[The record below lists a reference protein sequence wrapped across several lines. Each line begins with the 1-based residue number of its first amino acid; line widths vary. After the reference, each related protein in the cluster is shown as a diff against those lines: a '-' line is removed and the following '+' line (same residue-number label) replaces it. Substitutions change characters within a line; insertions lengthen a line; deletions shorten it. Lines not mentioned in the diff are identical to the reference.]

1 MSDPVEVM
9 AQLQALTDERAIV
22 DTLYQWSNCFYQGDW
37 EGVLECFTDTAT
49 FSMTRSADA
58 PPNLEL
64 AGRGDLERWFAEH
77 EERVPAGKASQVLA
91 QPRVVVS
98 GDSAEANSF
107 FVVIHNIDDAP
118 TLFSTGRFH
127 DRLDRGGDGRWRIAK
142 RVGVGEMRRKPS
154 S

>member
-1 MSDPVEVM
+1 MSDPLDVV

-22 DTLYQWSNCFYQGDW
+22 DTLYQWSDCFYQADW

-49 FSMTRSADA
+49 FSMTRSAGA

-64 AGRGDLERWFAEH
+64 AGRADLERWFAEH
-77 EERVPAGKASQVLA
+77 EERVPGGKASQVLA
-91 QPRVVVS
+91 QPRVVVE
-98 GDSAEANSF
+98 GDSASAKSF

-127 DRLDRGGDGRWRIAK
+127 DRLERGVDGRWRLAE
-142 RVGVGEMRRKPS
+142 RVGVGEMRRKPTS
-154 S
+154 